1 MSAPRTN
8 IETQKRWHRGPL
20 VGMVVVVIFALG
32 LFLALMVTVADDGRP
47 VDNGEGQ
54 INGATG
60 ESVAPTAED
69 PTVVQQDGAPA
80 VQPPATEPTA
90 TEPTATEPTAT
101 EPTATE
107 PPAAAPSTETPSG
120 VAPATNTP

>member
-80 VQPPATEPTA
+80 AQPPATEPTA

-101 EPTATE
+101 VPPT
-107 PPAAAPSTETPSG
+107 AAPSTETPSEA
-120 VAPATNTP
+120 APATNTP

>member
-80 VQPPATEPTA
+80 AQPPATEPTA

-101 EPTATE
+101 EP
-107 PPAAAPSTETPSG
+107 PAAPPSTETPSEA
-120 VAPATNTP
+120 APATNTP